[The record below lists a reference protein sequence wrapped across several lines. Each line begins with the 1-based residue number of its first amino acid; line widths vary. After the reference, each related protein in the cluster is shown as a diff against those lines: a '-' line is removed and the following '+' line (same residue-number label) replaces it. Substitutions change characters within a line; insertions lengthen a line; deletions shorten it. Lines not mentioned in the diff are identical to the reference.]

1 LKNTLCHFKTF
12 IIALLVLSQLLSQS
26 AWAHARWVLPSHTN
40 LTGNNPH
47 TITLDMSIS
56 NDLFSPTHGFIMKSL
71 NKPSGYVTLAE
82 LIMITPSGEIV
93 SDLPFVNFGIKSVGK
108 ALLDKAGTYHIRL
121 KQDPVY
127 FTTYINRDNTKGK
140 AFGKNNLN
148 RLPEGV
154 TNIKRVKYIPSLDTF
169 VSRNSMTK
177 PHNLHQDLELV
188 SKEHP
193 NDLFVGETFS
203 FQLVLNGKAL
213 TQSTTVDVI
222 KGNTR
227 HRNQRN
233 IRKITSDAS
242 GWFSVKWQEP
252 GMYLLETEFDV
263 KSDDENVDIDSYSM
277 FTTLEVNPI

>member
-1 LKNTLCHFKTF
+1 MKNTLCHFKTS
-12 IIALLVLSQLLSQS
+12 IIALLVLSQLFSQS

-47 TITLDMSIS
+47 AITLDMSIS

-71 NKPSGYVTLAE
+71 NKPNGHVTLAE

-93 SDLPFVNFGIKSVGK
+93 SDLPFVNFDIKSVGK

-127 FTTYINRDNTKGK
+127 FTTYINKDKTKGK

-193 NDLFVGETFS
+193 NDLFVGEKFT
-203 FQLVLNGKAL
+203 FQLVLNGKAI

-233 IRKITSDAS
+233 ISKITSDAS
-242 GWFSVKWQEP
+242 GWFSVKWQQP

-263 KSDDENVDIDSYSM
+263 KSDDENVDIDAYSM